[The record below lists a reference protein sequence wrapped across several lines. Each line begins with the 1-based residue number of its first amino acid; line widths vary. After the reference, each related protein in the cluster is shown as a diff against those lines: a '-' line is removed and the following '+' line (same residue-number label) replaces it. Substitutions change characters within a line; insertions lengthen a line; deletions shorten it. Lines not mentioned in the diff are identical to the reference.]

1 MVFHIAWDNFAAKP
15 RLGNME
21 EIRKENYV
29 APRVMPFEIA
39 SEGLLCVSTLNDWED
54 GDHIIDEI

>member
-1 MVFHIAWDNFAAKP
+1 
-15 RLGNME
+15 ME
-21 EIRKENYV
+21 DIRKENYV

-39 SEGLLCVSTLNDWED
+39 SEGLLCVSTLNDWVD